1 MILAALV
8 IGLITAYAY
17 GPRVGLWAAG
27 AALALLLV
35 AALVPAAVLPVYAV
49 VGVGVAAT
57 SAAAARRGPHVRARR
72 AVDLA
77 RAGIRAIRA
86 RRRSD

>member
-57 SAAAARRGPHVRARR
+57 RGCATSGWANGSAAPSRPCSSRGA
-72 AVDLA
+72 
-77 RAGIRAIRA
+77 
-86 RRRSD
+86 